1 MDYHSHSEFPAN
13 RRALV
18 VMGVSGSG
26 KTETSHAVADALG
39 FRHIEADHF
48 HPEENVARMR
58 AGTPLS
64 DADRVEWL
72 QKLVVEM
79 QRAIDEDVS
88 FVLACS
94 ALKRRYREL
103 LRDAVPGL
111 CFAHLSIDYDTA
123 IQRVGGRAGHF
134 MPISL
139 VDSQFATLE
148 SPAGEP
154 HVLVVDASQPR
165 EQVLDEIVTWMNQ
178 DGGLA
183 INAKEDLSAAPLDSA
198 NKGGGQRDG
207 KPGVQRA
214 TQADTAAG
222 VEHVELKGTELT
234 TQPIYG
240 GKFAQGFD
248 RITDWLMAALLAF
261 MVIVVFSSV
270 VLRYA
275 FGTGW
280 TGAEE
285 LSRLA
290 FVWLVFVGVAS
301 SMRRGELMAFSMIRD
316 RFPRLFRRLV
326 DSVSW
331 IMVAVASA
339 LAALGGWN
347 QMQFGWTINSPV
359 VGYPLAVAMVPVAAS
374 MVALAVLA
382 LIQLVNVWRRQPPLP
397 IAEANVTAD

>member
-1 MDYHSHSEFPAN
+1 
-13 RRALV
+13 
-18 VMGVSGSG
+18 MGVSGSG

-72 QKLVVEM
+72 QKLVIEM
-79 QRAIDEDVS
+79 QRAIDDGVG

-94 ALKRRYREL
+94 ALKRRYRDL

-123 IQRVGGRAGHF
+123 VQRVGGRAGHF

-165 EQVLDEIVTWMNQ
+165 EQVLNEITRWMNQ

-183 INAKEDLSAAPLDSA
+183 INAREDLSAAPLDSA
-198 NKGGGQRDG
+198 NKRGGQHVSQ
-207 KPGVQRA
+207 PGNE
-214 TQADTAAG
+214 TN
-222 VEHVELKGTELT
+222 VEEVEPKGAELT
-234 TQPIYG
+234 TRPIYG
-240 GKFAQGFD
+240 GTFAQGFD

-261 MVIVVFSSV
+261 MVVVVFSSV

-316 RFPRLFRRLV
+316 RFPHLFRRLV

-331 IMVAVASA
+331 IMVAVASG
-339 LAALGGWN
+339 LAAMGGWN

-359 VGYPLAVAMVPVAAS
+359 LGYPLAVAMVPVAAS

-397 IAEANVTAD
+397 IAEANITVD

>member
-1 MDYHSHSEFPAN
+1 MDSHSHTNFPAN

-79 QRAIDEDVS
+79 QRAIDDDVG

-94 ALKRRYREL
+94 ALKRRYRDL

-111 CFAHLSIDYDTA
+111 CFAHLDIDYETA
-123 IQRVGGRAGHF
+123 VQRVGGRAGHF

-165 EQVLDEIVTWMNQ
+165 EQVLDKITAWMNQ
-178 DGGLA
+178 DGGLT

-198 NKGGGQRDG
+198 NKRGGQRGGQHSGQRRNAPDG
-207 KPGVQRA
+207 
-214 TQADTAAG
+214 AD
-222 VEHVELKGTELT
+222 VEPKGAELT
-234 TQPIYG
+234 TQAIYG

-316 RFPRLFRRLV
+316 RFPHLFRRLV

-339 LAALGGWN
+339 LAAMGGWN

-359 VGYPLAVAMVPVAAS
+359 VGYPLAMAMVPVAAS
-374 MVALAVLA
+374 MVALTVLA
-382 LIQLVNVWRRQPPLP
+382 LIQLVNVWRRQPPQP

>member
-1 MDYHSHSEFPAN
+1 
-13 RRALV
+13 
-18 VMGVSGSG
+18 MGVSGSG

-39 FRHIEADHF
+39 YRHIEADHF

-123 IQRVGGRAGHF
+123 VQRVGGRAGHF

-198 NKGGGQRDG
+198 NKRGGKGGG
-207 KPGVQRA
+207 QRA

-222 VEHVELKGTELT
+222 VEHVELKGAELT

-240 GKFAQGFD
+240 GKLAQGFD

-316 RFPRLFRRLV
+316 RFPHLFRRVV

-331 IMVAVASA
+331 IMVAVASV
-339 LAALGGWN
+339 LAAMGGWN

>member
-1 MDYHSHSEFPAN
+1 VDYHSHSEFPAN

-72 QKLVVEM
+72 QRLVIEM
-79 QRAIDEDVS
+79 QRAIDDDVG

-94 ALKRRYREL
+94 ALKRRYRDL
-103 LRDAVPGL
+103 LRDAVSGL

-165 EQVLDEIVTWMNQ
+165 EQVLNEITRWMNQ

-198 NKGGGQRDG
+198 NKRGGAHGGQRSSEPANMVDS
-207 KPGVQRA
+207 Q
-214 TQADTAAG
+214 D
-222 VEHVELKGTELT
+222 VEPKGAELT

-240 GKFAQGFD
+240 GKFAQSFD

-316 RFPRLFRRLV
+316 RFPHLLRRLV

-339 LAALGGWN
+339 LAAMGGWN

-382 LIQLVNVWRRQPPLP
+382 LIQLVNVWRRQPLP

>member
-1 MDYHSHSEFPAN
+1 MDSHSHSDFSAAS
-13 RRALV
+13 RALV

-26 KTETSHAVADALG
+26 KTDTSHAVADALG

-64 DADRVEWL
+64 DADRIEWL
-72 QKLVVEM
+72 QKLIIEM
-79 QRAIDEDVS
+79 QGAIEDGVG

-94 ALKRRYREL
+94 ALKRRYRDM
-103 LRDAVPGL
+103 LRDAVPDL
-111 CFAHLSIDYDTA
+111 RFAHLSIDYDTA
-123 IQRVGGRAGHF
+123 VQRVGGRAGHF

-148 SPAGEP
+148 PPEGEP
-154 HVLVVDASQPR
+154 GVLVVDASQPR
-165 EQVLDEIVTWMNQ
+165 EQVLDEIVSWMRREP
-178 DGGLA
+178 GLE
-183 INAKEDLSAAPLDSA
+183 ITDREDFAARPVDSA
-198 NKGGGQRDG
+198 NKTEERG
-207 KPGVQRA
+207 A
-214 TQADTAAG
+214 
-222 VEHVELKGTELT
+222 ELSSP
-234 TQPIYG
+234 PIYSG
-240 GKFAQGFD
+240 RVAQGFD

-316 RFPRLFRRLV
+316 RFPLLFRRVV
-326 DSVSW
+326 DSISW
-331 IMVAVASA
+331 MMVAGASGM
-339 LAALGGWN
+339 AAMGGWN
-347 QMQFGWTINSPV
+347 QMQFGWNINSPV
-359 VGYPLAVAMVPVAAS
+359 VGYPLAVAMLPVMAS

-382 LIQLVNVWRRQPPLP
+382 LLQLANVWRGQPQPP
-397 IAEANVTAD
+397 AADANITAD

>member
-1 MDYHSHSEFPAN
+1 
-13 RRALV
+13 
-18 VMGVSGSG
+18 MGVSGSG
-26 KTETSHAVADALG
+26 KTDISHGVANHLG

-72 QKLVVEM
+72 QRLIVEM
-79 QRAIDEDVS
+79 LRATADGVG

-94 ALKRRYREL
+94 ALKRSYRDL
-103 LRDAVPGL
+103 LRGAVQDL
-111 CFAHLSIDYDTA
+111 RFAHLSIDYDTA
-123 IQRVGGRAGHF
+123 VQRVGGRAGHF

-148 SPAGEP
+148 SPEGEP
-154 HVLVVDASQPR
+154 GVLVVDASQPR
-165 EQVLDEIVTWMNQ
+165 DQVLHEITGWIEQ
-178 DGGLA
+178 GGGLA
-183 INAKEDLSAAPLDSA
+183 LNAREDLSAVPLDSA
-198 NKGGGQRDG
+198 DNHIQPKG
-207 KPGVQRA
+207 A
-214 TQADTAAG
+214 
-222 VEHVELKGTELT
+222 ELT
-234 TQPIYG
+234 HPPIYSG
-240 GKFAQGFD
+240 TLAQNFD
-248 RITDWLMAALLAF
+248 RITDWMMAGLLAF

-316 RFPRLFRRLV
+316 RFPQTFRRLV

-331 IMVAVASA
+331 LMVATASA
-339 LAALGGWN
+339 LAALGGWH

-374 MVALAVLA
+374 MVALTVLA
-382 LIQLVNVWRRQPPLP
+382 LIQLVNVWRRQPPAP
-397 IAEANVTAD
+397 VAQANVTAD

>member
-1 MDYHSHSEFPAN
+1 MDSHSHSDFPATG
-13 RRALV
+13 RALV

-79 QRAIDEDVS
+79 QHAIDDGVG

-94 ALKRRYREL
+94 ALKRRYRDL
-103 LRDAVPGL
+103 LRDAVSGL
-111 CFAHLSIDYDTA
+111 RFAHLSIDYDTA
-123 IQRVGGRAGHF
+123 VQRVGGRAGHF
-134 MPISL
+134 MPITL

-148 SPAGEP
+148 SPEGEP
-154 HVLVVDASQPR
+154 GVLVVDASQER
-165 EQVLDEIVTWMNQ
+165 EQVLAEIVDWMQ
-178 DGGLA
+178 RPSGLEISDA
-183 INAKEDLSAAPLDSA
+183 EGHSVAPLDSA
-198 NKGGGQRDG
+198 NTAMKKG
-207 KPGVQRA
+207 A
-214 TQADTAAG
+214 
-222 VEHVELKGTELT
+222 ELT
-234 TQPIYG
+234 TPPIYN
-240 GKFAQGFD
+240 GKLALGFD

-316 RFPRLFRRLV
+316 RFPVLFRRVV
-326 DSVSW
+326 DSISW
-331 IMVAVASA
+331 LLVAGASGM
-339 LAALGGWN
+339 AAMGGWN

-359 VGYPLAVAMVPVAAS
+359 VGYPLAVAMLPVMAS
-374 MVALAVLA
+374 MIALGVLA
-382 LIQLVNVWRRQPPLP
+382 LVQLVNVWRIQPRPHV
-397 IAEANVTAD
+397 ADANVTAD

>member
-72 QKLVVEM
+72 QRLVIEM
-79 QRAIDEDVS
+79 QRAIEDDVG

-94 ALKRRYREL
+94 ALKRRYRDL

-111 CFAHLSIDYDTA
+111 CFAHLSIDYETA

-165 EQVLDEIVTWMNQ
+165 EQVLNEITRWMNQ

-183 INAKEDLSAAPLDSA
+183 INANEDLSAAPLDSA
-198 NKGGGQRDG
+198 NKRSGEHGGQRSSEPSNMVNSLD
-207 KPGVQRA
+207 
-214 TQADTAAG
+214 
-222 VEHVELKGTELT
+222 VEPKGAELT
-234 TQPIYG
+234 THAIYG

-316 RFPRLFRRLV
+316 RFPHLLRRLV

-339 LAALGGWN
+339 LAAMGGWN

>member
-1 MDYHSHSEFPAN
+1 MDLHSNSDFPSAN
-13 RRALV
+13 RALV
-18 VMGVSGSG
+18 IMGVSGAG
-26 KTETSHAVADALG
+26 KTYTSHAVADALG
-39 FRHIEADHF
+39 FRHIEADNF

-72 QKLVVEM
+72 RKLIAEM
-79 QRAIDEDVS
+79 QRAIEDDVG

-94 ALKRRYREL
+94 ALKCRYRDL

-111 CFAHLSIDYDTA
+111 RFIHLSIDYDTA
-123 IQRVGGRAGHF
+123 VQRVGGRAGHF

-148 SPAGEP
+148 SPEGEP
-154 HVLVVDASQPR
+154 GVLVVDAAQPQ
-165 EQVLDEIVTWMNQ
+165 ETVLDEILEWIRQ
-178 DGGLA
+178 DAGLA
-183 INAKEDLSAAPLDSA
+183 ISGREDFSAQPLDSA
-198 NKGGGQRDG
+198 NKTLKVG
-207 KPGVQRA
+207 A
-214 TQADTAAG
+214 T
-222 VEHVELKGTELT
+222 LT
-234 TQPIYG
+234 TAPIYG
-240 GKFAQGFD
+240 GRVAQGFD

-270 VLRYA
+270 VLRYV

-301 SMRRGELMAFSMIRD
+301 SMRRGELMAFSIIRD
-316 RFPRLFRRLV
+316 RFPHLLRRVV

-331 IMVAVASA
+331 LMVAGASC
-339 LAALGGWN
+339 LAAMGGWN

-359 VGYPLAVAMVPVAAS
+359 VGYPLAMAMLPVMAS

-382 LIQLVNVWRRQPPLP
+382 LIQLVNVWRGRPRPPV
-397 IAEANVTAD
+397 ATANVTAD

>member
-1 MDYHSHSEFPAN
+1 
-13 RRALV
+13 
-18 VMGVSGSG
+18 MGVSGSG
-26 KTETSHAVADALG
+26 KTEISHGVADALG
-39 FRHIEADHF
+39 YRHIEADHF

-79 QRAIDEDVS
+79 QRAIDDDVS

-94 ALKRRYREL
+94 ALKRRYRDL

-123 IQRVGGRAGHF
+123 VQRVGGRAGHF

-148 SPAGEP
+148 PPAGEP

-165 EQVLDEIVTWMNQ
+165 DQVVDQITTWINQ
-178 DGGLA
+178 DDGSG
-183 INAKEDLSAAPLDSA
+183 INAREDLSAAPLDSA
-198 NKGGGQRDG
+198 NKRGGQG
-207 KPGVQRA
+207 
-214 TQADTAAG
+214 AG
-222 VEHVELKGTELT
+222 VPGHRANLKDVEPKGAELT

-240 GKFAQGFD
+240 GKLAQGFD

-301 SMRRGELMAFSMIRD
+301 SMRRGELMAFSMVRD
-316 RFPRLFRRLV
+316 RFPHLLRRLV
-326 DSVSW
+326 DSISW

-359 VGYPLAVAMVPVAAS
+359 VGYPLAVAMVPVAVS
-374 MVALAVLA
+374 MVALTVLA

>member
-72 QKLVVEM
+72 QRLVIEM
-79 QRAIDEDVS
+79 QRAIDDDVG

-94 ALKRRYREL
+94 ALKRRYRDL

-148 SPAGEP
+148 SPEGEP

-165 EQVLDEIVTWMNQ
+165 EQVLNEITRWMNQ

-198 NKGGGQRDG
+198 NKRGGAHGSQRSSE
-207 KPGVQRA
+207 RA
-214 TQADTAAG
+214 NMVNSQD
-222 VEHVELKGTELT
+222 VEPKGAELT

-316 RFPRLFRRLV
+316 RFPHLLRRLV

-339 LAALGGWN
+339 LAAMGGWN

>member
-1 MDYHSHSEFPAN
+1 
-13 RRALV
+13 
-18 VMGVSGSG
+18 MGVSGSG

-72 QKLVVEM
+72 RRLAVEM
-79 QRAIDEDVS
+79 KRAVADNVG

-94 ALKRRYREL
+94 ALKRSYREI
-103 LRDAVPGL
+103 LREAVPGL
-111 CFAHLSIDYDTA
+111 RFAHLAIDYETA
-123 IQRVGGRAGHF
+123 VQRVGGRVGHF

-148 SPAGEP
+148 TPAGEP
-154 HVLVVDASQPR
+154 GVLVVDASQPR
-165 EQVLDEIVTWMNQ
+165 ETVLAEIVQWMEQ
-178 DGGLA
+178 GGGLA
-183 INAKEDLSAAPLDSA
+183 INAREDLSAAPLDSA
-198 NKGGGQRDG
+198 NRRGGQRG
-207 KPGVQRA
+207 GQGGGRYESEARTEAPLA
-214 TQADTAAG
+214 
-222 VEHVELKGTELT
+222 EPKGAELT
-234 TQPIYG
+234 SPPIYE
-240 GKFAQGFD
+240 GKLARSFD
-248 RITDWLMAALLAF
+248 RITDWMMAMLLAF
-261 MVIVVFSSV
+261 MVVVVFSSV

-316 RFPRLFRRLV
+316 RFPNLFRRVV
-326 DSVSW
+326 DSISW
-331 IMVAVASA
+331 IMVTVASG

-382 LIQLVNVWRRQPPLP
+382 LIQLVNVWRRPPSQPV
-397 IAEANVTAD
+397 AAANVTAD

>member
-1 MDYHSHSEFPAN
+1 VDYHSHSEFPAN

-72 QKLVVEM
+72 QKLVIEM
-79 QRAIDEDVS
+79 QRAIDDDVG

-94 ALKRRYREL
+94 ALKRRYRDL

-165 EQVLDEIVTWMNQ
+165 EQVLNEITRWMKQ

-198 NKGGGQRDG
+198 NKRGGEHGGQRSSEPAKMVDS
-207 KPGVQRA
+207 Q
-214 TQADTAAG
+214 D
-222 VEHVELKGTELT
+222 VEPKGAELT

-316 RFPRLFRRLV
+316 RFPHLLRRLV

-339 LAALGGWN
+339 LAAMGGWN

>member
-1 MDYHSHSEFPAN
+1 MDYHSHSELPAN

-72 QKLVVEM
+72 QRLVIEM
-79 QRAIDEDVS
+79 QRAIDDDVG

-94 ALKRRYREL
+94 ALKRRYRDL

-148 SPAGEP
+148 SPEGEP

-165 EQVLDEIVTWMNQ
+165 EQVLNEITRWMNQ

-198 NKGGGQRDG
+198 NKRGGAHGSQRSSE
-207 KPGVQRA
+207 RA
-214 TQADTAAG
+214 NMVNSQD
-222 VEHVELKGTELT
+222 VEPKGAELT

-316 RFPRLFRRLV
+316 RFPHLLRRLV

-339 LAALGGWN
+339 LAAMGGWN